1 MSQKDAPS
9 APVEQSIRRT
19 VSAARV
25 PEGHYYVP
33 PPEPV
38 SRKPSYDEWMKSLAI
53 LENENMRLCLERS
66 ALEDEIN
73 RLPAGAGR
81 NMLEREKKASALERL
96 DEVHKAIRVN
106 RDMLK
111 SAKSAR

>member
-1 MSQKDAPS
+1 
-9 APVEQSIRRT
+9 
-19 VSAARV
+19 
-25 PEGHYYVP
+25 
-33 PPEPV
+33 
-38 SRKPSYDEWMKSLAI
+38 MKSLAI